1 MSYGTF
7 DGRDPPSDHPT
18 NPTQPHRP
26 TTPGATKRWWRSQVD
41 ADVVADAHGGDADLQ
56 PDSPGGSPQKGMA
69 MSASWA
75 GGGVGVDVDQPSG
88 GDANAGA
95 VRGYSVVAPPSA
107 PPSVLKPGDERA
119 DVQAMD
125 PGARARAA
133 IERRNRQS
141 WGGVGGADA
150 GGVDQVGDGA
160 L

>member
-1 MSYGTF
+1 MIF
-7 DGRDPPSDHPT
+7 DTSALPPDH
-18 NPTQPHRP
+18 P

-41 ADVVADAHGGDADLQ
+41 ADGVTDADGGDADLQ
-56 PDSPGGSPQKGMA
+56 PGSPGGSSQKGMA
-69 MSASWA
+69 MSSSWA
-75 GGGVGVDVDQPSG
+75 VGGTGVDQPSG
-88 GDANAGA
+88 GGVNVNVGA

-141 WGGVGGADA
+141 WGHAGGAA
-150 GGVDQVGDGA
+150 TSGVDQVGDGA